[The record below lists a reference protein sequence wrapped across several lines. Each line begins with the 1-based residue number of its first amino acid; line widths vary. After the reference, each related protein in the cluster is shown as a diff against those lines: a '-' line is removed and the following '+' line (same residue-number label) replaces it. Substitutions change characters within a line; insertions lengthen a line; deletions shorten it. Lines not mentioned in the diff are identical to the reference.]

1 MHLHVLVIVCT
12 LSKSMIAARDFAHI
26 WPLSG
31 VGPEM
36 IAEVVS
42 FPKYRI
48 SELAFRVVALPHLHP
63 PPGGGID
70 EAVRTKRREREALA
84 VRTSWAIRLG
94 HHRPDIH
101 GYLGQ
106 RGHVLED
113 LTLASQSLCLDCEVA
128 IFPCHHLRRRRYP
141 LFAIRKCSLSVMYLE
156 LLLQILVQI

>member
-1 MHLHVLVIVCT
+1 MHLHVLVIVCM

-31 VGPEM
+31 VDPEM
-36 IAEVVS
+36 IAEAVS

-48 SELAFRVVALPHLHP
+48 SDLLACRVVALPHLHP
-63 PPGGGID
+63 PLGGGID
-70 EAVRTKRREREALA
+70 EAVRTKRRERKALA
-84 VRTSWAIRLG
+84 GRTSRAIRLG

-113 LTLASQSLCLDCEVA
+113 LTLGSQSLCLDCEVA
-128 IFPCHHLRRRRYP
+128 IFPCHLLSRRRYP
-141 LFAIRKCSLSVMYLE
+141 LLAIRKCSLSVMYLE
-156 LLLQILVQI
+156 LLLQILV